1 MAENDETPC
10 ARWSFTKGVILN
22 YIIWY
27 RGVCVMTRNNFQK
40 KEILRNVIRIKR
52 FSALQKEIQKQMF
65 SKQLER
71 QSFSDLK
78 EFLFSK

>member
-1 MAENDETPC
+1 
-10 ARWSFTKGVILN
+10 
-22 YIIWY
+22 
-27 RGVCVMTRNNFQK
+27 MTRNNFQK

>member
-10 ARWSFTKGVILN
+10 ARWGFTKGIMLN

-27 RGVCVMTRNNFQK
+27 RAVCVMTRNNFRK
-40 KEILRNVIRIKR
+40 KKYWRNVIRSKR
-52 FSALQKEIQKQMF
+52 FGASQKEIQKQMF